1 MSLKY
6 EWKAIY
12 QDGESLDQFNDD
24 RTENRYTDI
33 DRSRITHFILNDS
46 TTGKPKIILHL
57 KPGQQLIHR
66 RRVVQRYALSSL
78 FYKNNPD
85 VKMRETVFIVGWH
98 ENRNGVNIQMLL
110 FVFENGT
117 VEIMD
122 RWREDHALYS
132 PVILL
137 PEEKLK

>member
-6 EWKAIY
+6 MWKAIY
-12 QDGESLDQFNDD
+12 SDGENLEQFNDD
-24 RTENRYTDI
+24 GTENRYTDI
-33 DRSRITHFILNDS
+33 DRSKITHFILNDS

-57 KPGQQLIHR
+57 NPGQQLIHR
-66 RRVVQRYALSSL
+66 RRVVQKYALSPL
-78 FYKNNPD
+78 FFEKNPEA
-85 VKMRETVFIVGWH
+85 KMKETAYIVGWH
-98 ENRNGVNIQMLL
+98 ENRDGVNVQMLL
-110 FVFENGT
+110 FVFEDGT

-137 PEEKLK
+137 PEERLE